1 MMAANRPM
9 DPHLIFDTPYWT
21 VTHRRD
27 SRYPGYLIISTR
39 GEQRDL
45 HELATTELQELGPV
59 LREVEIL
66 LRRAYSPFK
75 VIYGKAGFSPG
86 FACHFHA
93 IPVTDTLL
101 AEIAA
106 HPDYADE
113 PDGSDAMLYVNRI
126 HCERPLD
133 PHETE
138 AMTDTI
144 SALRALAAPTPFPAQ
159 PPSP

>member
-1 MMAANRPM
+1 M
-9 DPHLIFDTPYWT
+9 DPYLIFDNPHWT

-27 SRYPGYLIISTR
+27 SRYPGYLIVSTR

-45 HELATTELQELGPV
+45 HELTTTELQELGPV
-59 LREVEIL
+59 LRQVEIL

-93 IPVTDTLL
+93 LPVTDALL

-106 HPDYADE
+106 SPDFSDE
-113 PDGSDAMLYVNRI
+113 PDGSDTMLYVNRI

-133 PHETE
+133 PHEAE
-138 AMTDTI
+138 AMSDTI
-144 SALRALAAPTPFPAQ
+144 SALRALAAPTLFLDHHQ
-159 PPSP
+159 SP